1 MILDILHKLQAVFLC
16 RLAVEAR
23 RLSFYYWGQGA
34 FIWEGLKLLAVIRVL
49 TTNDENL
56 LNAHGR
62 IITER
67 FGIPTRSYC
76 IPDQPKGIY
85 NDETE
90 RIAVPKIVR
99 LARQAE
105 GEGAK
110 AIFISCAADPALKEV
125 RAECR
130 VPVIG
135 AGSAAAAV
143 ALALG
148 NNIGVLNLTE
158 TTPLAL
164 TSILGQRLVAEAK
177 PEGIENTTDFMNPA
191 GKEKAMKAAERL
203 VQGGADVIVL
213 ACTGYST
220 IGLAREIRRH
230 LAVKVVDAVEAGGL
244 MAWYALQK

>member
-1 MILDILHKLQAVFLC
+1 MILDILHKLQPIFLC
-16 RLAVEAR
+16 RLAVEAWR
-23 RLSFYYWGQGA
+23 FSLYYLDQGV
-34 FIWEGLKLLAVIRVL
+34 FIREDLNVLAVIRVL
-49 TTNDENL
+49 TINDENL

-67 FGIPTRSYC
+67 FGLTTRSYC

-85 NDETE
+85 NEETE
-90 RIAVPKIVR
+90 SIAVPKIVS

-105 GEGAK
+105 SEGAQ

-125 RAECR
+125 REECR

-158 TTPLAL
+158 NTPLAL
-164 TSILGQRLVAEAK
+164 SSILGQRLVAEAK
-177 PEGIENTTDFMNPA
+177 PEGVENTTDLMKPA
-191 GKEKAMKAAERL
+191 GKEQAMKAAERL
-203 VQGGADVIVL
+203 VQRGADVIVL

-220 IGLAREIRRH
+220 IGLAREIRRN
-230 LAVKVVDAVEAGGL
+230 LAVQVVDAVEAGGL
-244 MAWYALQK
+244 MAWYALSK